1 MALIAPVKDGKIQE
15 SSASSNSLKDAKSD
29 KTGTSK
35 IDSEAFLTLLV
46 AEMQNQD
53 PLEPTSNTE
62 WISQYATF
70 TQVSEVQAIGDAME
84 SMKADGLVGRTVI
97 MKVTDSSGNTDEI
110 TGQVEYVTYEEGKA
124 YLSIDGELY
133 AASDLSTVVGEEY
146 MVATEKAESFMDVF
160 KKLPPVADLT
170 LDYEKGLQGLLDEY
184 DSMTAYEKGFLPDDV
199 KNSLEEYRGALN
211 IMKAAADK
219 VAQANAAKAKEAEA
233 AAKAAEEEKTAE
245 EQRIAKEKAEA
256 EAEAV
261 KAEQEAKTQAA
272 IEKAVAEALDKA
284 RNESGSTS
292 SDNESTQ
299 TVNDST
305 VTETEA
311 ETVTES
317 TGTAQTSDTGST
329 SATENTGAE
338 ETTGSAEETEVV
350 TGNSAAEEAT
360 ASGASDEGTDGGES
374 GSSSGD
380 ERNEAPRDIVP

>member
-29 KTGTSK
+29 KTGTSM

-233 AAKAAEEEKTAE
+233 AAKAAEEAKTAE